1 MSTTIIIA
9 AGAAAI
15 LAAIGWMM
23 RTTRKLDEPGMYVYR
38 CPECGQKVR
47 YSARRAGRDALC
59 PQCRGRWVLPATQ
72 QPLPP
77 LEAAGRP
84 QQRKRVVGMRKAV

>member
-1 MSTTIIIA
+1 MTTAIIIA
-9 AGAAAI
+9 AGTTAI

-23 RTTRKLDEPGMYVYR
+23 RTTRKTDEPGMYLYR

-59 PQCRGRWVLPATQ
+59 PRCRGRWVLPVTQ

-77 LEAAGRP
+77 VEPTGRA
-84 QQRKRVVGMRKAV
+84 QARRHVVGMRRAV